1 MFIDE
6 SSLSPETKLLYL
18 RQHVSGEASNL
29 LNGIGYNADAYEIAK
44 NRLGRRYGGERRK
57 IGLFL
62 EKIENFETIKPGN
75 AFDLERFSNF
85 LDLLVV
91 NLKESNLE
99 NELNSGLLYVQ
110 LQKKMNKSLVAS
122 FHRWLHEQNL
132 NGSVM
137 TLRKFI
143 SLESEFEI
151 IAEETDRGFSN
162 SEVDTNFFVSE
173 NSELEQQDYLKCIEG
188 DRGMLC
194 SDSEIKVDK
203 NIFLSCSAKQNK
215 SLFCYICKKNH
226 EIVECPK
233 FISSTVEERQKL
245 VMKYGLCFGCI
256 GRGHIKKNC
265 NHGIV
270 CQKCQKNHNTLFPK
284 KNSILP
290 NKLQLL
296 AELSYTFVSKMI
308 GDTAGSKARPYFAF
322 IFSLFMFVL
331 FCNMFGMIPYTFT
344 VTSHIIVTFML
355 AAFIFIGVTII
366 GFIKH
371 GFGYLKLF
379 VPSGVPA
386 VLLPLIVV
394 IEIISYLSRPISLSV
409 RLFAN
414 MMAGHTMMKVF
425 GGFVI
430 SLGIV
435 GGWLPLS
442 FSVALTGLEILVAFL
457 QAYVFAILTCIYLND
472 ALNLHH

>member
-1 MFIDE
+1 MAANPMSQFDV
-6 SSLSPETKLLYL
+6 Y
-18 RQHVSGEASNL
+18 R
-29 LNGIGYNADAYEIAK
+29 IG
-44 NRLGRRYGGERRK
+44 
-57 IGLFL
+57 
-62 EKIENFETIKPGN
+62 P
-75 AFDLERFSNF
+75 
-85 LDLLVV
+85 
-91 NLKESNLE
+91 
-99 NELNSGLLYVQ
+99 
-110 LQKKMNKSLVAS
+110 
-122 FHRWLHEQNL
+122 
-132 NGSVM
+132 
-137 TLRKFI
+137 
-143 SLESEFEI
+143 
-151 IAEETDRGFSN
+151 
-162 SEVDTNFFVSE
+162 
-173 NSELEQQDYLKCIEG
+173 
-188 DRGMLC
+188 
-194 SDSEIKVDK
+194 EIKVGAFDISFT
-203 NIFLSCSAKQNK
+203 NA
-215 SLFCYICKKNH
+215 SLFMILSTVSILLIFNLGSKKN
-226 EIVECPK
+226 
-233 FISSTVEERQKL
+233 
-245 VMKYGLCFGCI
+245 
-256 GRGHIKKNC
+256 
-265 NHGIV
+265 
-270 CQKCQKNHNTLFPK
+270 TL
-284 KNSILP
+284 LP

-308 GDTAGSKARPYFAF
+308 SDTAGSKAKPYFAF

-355 AAFIFIGVTII
+355 ASFIFIGVTVI

-371 GFGYLKLF
+371 GLGYLKLF
-379 VPSGVPA
+379 IPSGVPA